1 VRGFAPVVRSSDV
14 GKAPRYLLVTQCLQN
29 DFFQNADCRLGLPD
43 FVVREMLL
51 GTNRLHTVPKTG
63 RRTVSRAGLRRA
75 RPQELARS
83 EVEGGPLGRLLAKTI
98 FERASGLPGHEG
110 ILHVINIRDWHDCT
124 SSSYDAER
132 RVYGRHCEAST
143 WGAGYISG
151 LAHYLDPHLEP
162 DAAVP
167 KTEAVY
173 FAKGS
178 VRVYH
183 VHSDTLF
190 DFKPHAATTSRRRK
204 YRASELE
211 DYLDIIVEGS
221 NEELDDLH
229 DLLEQKPPPKPE
241 DVHKFV
247 VKAVKSVEP
256 WHPRVHL
263 AVIGVYTD
271 IKIKTLLTGLRTR
284 YDLNVAVSDTFAT
297 SPTLERH
304 LAGLDYAKKVLGIE
318 VIHGI
323 NDLVHFLGGAGA
335 EEVPDESSLVGAES
349 YSTYERFFQDQ
360 QNVLAY
366 QNQRLQDYI
375 TLTEHRAVRLYQTIN
390 FANRFLLLWGGLF
403 LAASLVFTVLSAIWP
418 HRFDWKFSAITGGLG
433 IAQFVGVFFTKPT
446 KDLHHNLT
454 NLAGFKMVLESH
466 ALKTAIMRFHLTT
479 PRTLQPI
486 ENDDHAAAARLQID
500 MLDRELKVIGQADA
514 ADFEHL
520 EALGFHDPDRAAAQ
534 DKRNGSGGSDGEAP
548 SAAQVRDEGARAKA
562 RSPRAG
568 RPSPGSH
575 A

>member
-1 VRGFAPVVRSSDV
+1 MPTAGSARHFATAVRSSDV
-14 GKAPRYLLVTQCLQN
+14 AGAPRYVLVTQCLQN
-29 DFFQNADCRLGLPD
+29 DFFQNTDCRLGLPD
-43 FVVREMLL
+43 FVVHEMLL
-51 GTNRLHTVPKTG
+51 GINRLHTVPKTG
-63 RRTVSRAGLRRA
+63 GRTVSRAGLKRA
-75 RPQELARS
+75 RANELTRRD
-83 EVEGGPLGRLLAKTI
+83 VEQGPLGRLLAKTI
-98 FERASGLPGHEG
+98 SERARGIGGHEG

-124 SSSYDAER
+124 SRAYDDER

-151 LAHYLDPHLEP
+151 LAHYLDPNLEP

-167 KTEAVY
+167 TAEAGY
-173 FAKGS
+173 FARGS

-183 VHSDTLF
+183 VHSNSLF
-190 DFKPHAATTSRRRK
+190 DFKPHTATTTRRRK
-204 YRASELE
+204 HRASELE

-221 NEELDDLH
+221 DRELDELH
-229 DLLEQKPPPKPE
+229 DLMEQKPKPE
-241 DVHKFV
+241 DVHQFV
-247 VKAVKSVEP
+247 VKAVKTVEP
-256 WHPRVHL
+256 AHPPVHL

-284 YDLNVAVSDTFAT
+284 YDLSVAVSDTFAT

-323 NDLVHFLGGAGA
+323 NDLVHFLGGTGSK
-335 EEVPDESSLVGAES
+335 EVADESSLVAAES

-366 QNQRLQDYI
+366 QNQRLQDYV
-375 TLTEHRAVRLYQTIN
+375 TLTEHRAIRLYETIN

-403 LAASLVFTVLSAIWP
+403 LTASLVFTVLSAIWP
-418 HRFDWKFSAITGGLG
+418 HRFDWKFSAVTGGLG

-446 KDLHHNLT
+446 KDLHQNLN
-454 NLAGFKMVLESH
+454 NLAGFKMILESH

-486 ENDDHAAAARLQID
+486 ENDDHRDAAFRQIAV
-500 MLDRELKVIGQADA
+500 LERELSLIRQADA

-520 EALGFHDPDRAAAQ
+520 EALGFRDL
-534 DKRNGSGGSDGEAP
+534 DKVTGSDGRRNGEPPDGDEQPPAP
-548 SAAQVRDEGARAKA
+548 SGPEVNGGASREEA
-562 RSPRAG
+562 R
-568 RPSPGSH
+568 
-575 A
+575 